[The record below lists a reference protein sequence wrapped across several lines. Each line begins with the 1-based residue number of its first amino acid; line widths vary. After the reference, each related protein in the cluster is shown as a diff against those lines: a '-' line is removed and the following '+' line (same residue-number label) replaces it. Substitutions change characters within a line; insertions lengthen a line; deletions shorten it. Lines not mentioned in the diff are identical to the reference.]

1 MIYDT
6 SNQYDRQNAISKVKS
21 LLDKKAVIEVIE
33 KREIR
38 TIKQNAYLHV
48 VFSLFALNFG
58 YTLSESKHLLKA
70 SCDFMIY
77 EKKKRMFVKSTSMMS
92 KKDIGE
98 FIEWIRNVSAKQGYY
113 IPTADEYIKEQT
125 RFNREIQQNKEYL

>member
-6 SNQYDRQNAISKVKS
+6 SNQYDRQNAIAKFKS

-38 TIKQNAYLHV
+38 TIKQNSYLHV

-58 YTLSESKHLLKA
+58 YTLAEAKHLLKV
-70 SCDFMIY
+70 SCDFMTY

-92 KKDIGE
+92 KKEIGE

-113 IPTADEYIKEQT
+113 IPTAEEYLQEQV
-125 RFNREIQQNKEYL
+125 RVNREIAQNKEFL